1 MIIPAGEA
9 EFAALLMG
17 KSAIAPPEVLEMLA
31 KLAAGSRSQF
41 SPSAWLVEANG
52 EIVGLCS
59 LVRPPEDG
67 ILTIGY
73 GIAPDH
79 MGKGHASDAV
89 GEIIDWARSD
99 QRVHTVAAETN
110 HENIASQRVLEHNDF
125 ARVGE
130 RFDDEDGALICWRCE
145 TS

>member
-1 MIIPAGEA
+1 MIRPAGEA
-9 EFAALLMG
+9 EFTALMAG

-31 KLAAGSRSQF
+31 KLAADIRSGF
-41 SPSAWLVEANG
+41 SPSAWLVEADG

-67 ILTIGY
+67 IVTIGY

-79 MGKGHASDAV
+79 KGKGHASGAV
-89 GEIIDWARSD
+89 GAIIDWVRGD
-99 QRVHTVAAETN
+99 HRVHAVAAETN
-110 HENIASQRVLEHNDF
+110 HENIASQRVLEHTAF
-125 ARVGE
+125 VRIGE

-145 TS
+145 TR